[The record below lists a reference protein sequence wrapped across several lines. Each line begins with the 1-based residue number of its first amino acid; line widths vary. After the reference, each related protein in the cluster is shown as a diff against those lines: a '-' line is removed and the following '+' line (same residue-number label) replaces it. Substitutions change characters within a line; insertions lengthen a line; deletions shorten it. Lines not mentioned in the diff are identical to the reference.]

1 MSLIF
6 PSELGSDAK
15 SSNYMGFYPFTITGG
30 VGSAKSDRS
39 YDAGPGPATFLPI
52 PVEGVQDAYANNWGG
67 QEISIASMTGAN
79 ISSQL
84 KLGGKG
90 LDEKGVLDAIVSRV
104 TGGVGSAAAAGVGL
118 ADDVGQEIA
127 TGWDRG
133 NLGQSIENITG
144 NMSSMIDK
152 STKGL
157 TPGAVAV
164 GLEAVGAPITQAAGI
179 AGFKETSVMYGGP
192 AFRQFTFSFSLKPL
206 SHDEQITIQKI
217 IAEFQLGAAPQE
229 GTGKLYRLYSLPLVY
244 EIKFY
249 HRAGENHA
257 LPKIGKCALQNIGV
271 KYGGDRFQTF
281 TGSHAPVQTDLTLQ
295 FIELEIVT
303 KDTMFANWIKAT
315 SDWQAV
321 GAVDDFGSM
330 DTNVGGAQRRAAQ
343 AADAAATA
351 NVDTF
356 GEMGTTEFKFARGRG
371 LAAMEDMG
379 PASHGDMGGTP
390 SLTPWI

>member
-15 SSNYMGFYPFTITGG
+15 SSNYMGFFPFTITGG

-52 PVEGVQDAYANNWGG
+52 PVEGVQDTYANNWGG
-67 QEISIASMTGAN
+67 EEVSIAAMTGAN
-79 ISSQL
+79 ITSQL

-90 LDEKGVLDAIVSRV
+90 LDEKGVLDAILNKV
-104 TGGVGSAAAAGVGL
+104 TYGTSNAIDAGVG
-118 ADDVGQEIA
+118 AIDTFGSSFDVN
-127 TGWDRG
+127 
-133 NLGQSIENITG
+133 NLGGSIDTMTG
-144 NMSSMIDK
+144 NMSSMIEK

-157 TPGAVAV
+157 TPGAVGL
-164 GLEAVGAPITQAAGI
+164 GLEAVGRPITQAAGI
-179 AGFKETSVMYGGP
+179 AGFKETSVLYGGP
-192 AFRQFTFSFSLKPL
+192 AFRQFSFSFSLKPL
-206 SHDEQITIQKI
+206 SHDEQQVIQKI
-217 IAEFQLGAAPQE
+217 VAEFQLGAAPQE

-249 HRAGENHA
+249 HREGENHA

-281 TGSHAPVQTDLTLQ
+281 TGTHAPVQTDLTLQ
-295 FIELEIVT
+295 FLELEIVT
-303 KDTMFANWIKAT
+303 KDTMLSNWAYAT
-315 SDWQAV
+315 SDAKAV
-321 GAVDDFGSM
+321 SAVDDFAV
-330 DTNVGGAQRRAAQ
+330 VGEAERRAAQ
-343 AADAAATA
+343 ADAAAA
-351 NVDTF
+351 SNVDTF
-356 GEMGTTEFKFARGRG
+356 GGMGQASIRTAGSSG